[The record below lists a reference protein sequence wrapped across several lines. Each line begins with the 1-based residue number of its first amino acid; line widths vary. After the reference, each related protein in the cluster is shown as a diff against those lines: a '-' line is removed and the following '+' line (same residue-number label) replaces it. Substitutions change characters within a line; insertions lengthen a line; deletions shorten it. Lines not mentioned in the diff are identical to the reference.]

1 LKIVQAQHPRRAA
14 GSAGSQSFET
24 PARNHPGHAIWKR
37 NFSGASGLFSI
48 VPKPQAVV
56 DVLLYNLKLFGMGY
70 SRGRVREP
78 RHSVRLHGL
87 PIHHQMGA
95 GGTGSAASYPA

>member
-1 LKIVQAQHPRRAA
+1 LFKLSTRAVLLEARVRNPSRRRL
-14 GSAGSQSFET
+14 ET
-24 PARNHPGHAIWKR
+24 DPGHAIWKR